1 MRRLF
6 LLAVAACA
14 FAWATGCSG
23 GGSTTIT
30 PPPPVGFTN
39 ASLKG
44 TYVFSMTGTTA
55 DPNFGTSSFSRVGIF
70 IADGGGNIQAS
81 GGLEDVHK
89 FGSDNTFDIT
99 GGSYVVNSDGR
110 GTLSLITSGGTV
122 QYSIALA
129 SSSSGYMVDMSGGTT
144 ATDTETASGSFQLQS
159 ATTLGTGTYAFD
171 FSGIAPDG
179 TGNPVSIIGD
189 FIPNGTGGF
198 SVGSF
203 WDVNEAGTLITK
215 GIISGGSYAT
225 DLNNAGTGRG
235 TANIGGLDFVYYV
248 IDNQHVV
255 LMGIDLD
262 AAAPGTI
269 IGEAA
274 AQQAGTPTQTS
285 SFNNTSFVFVVGGS
299 STTNFLPHTRGVR
312 LTATGGAL
320 SAILL
325 DDNNDGVV
333 TSIPATANTVLNS
346 GTVTLD
352 GDGSGR
358 GVFTFSENAS
368 NTFTFVFYLSSATQ
382 GVIQD
387 VSLTNANI
395 VDEVADGTL
404 LAQTGAPF
412 SSSSLATN
420 YAFSSSG
427 VSSSEEDFVGQFAP
441 ASASPNGHVDF
452 NEIGSASKTVFLDVA
467 MNGVITIGG
476 DGTGST
482 GTHSTFVA
490 NINGTPSTTINYFA
504 YIANPTTILLMTGKS
519 NARIGAGVLTA
530 QTP

>member
-1 MRRLF
+1 MKRL

-14 FAWATGCSG
+14 IVWATGCSG
-23 GGSTTIT
+23 GSSIAPP

-70 IADGGGNIQAS
+70 IADGGGDIQTT

-122 QYSIALA
+122 QYSIALT

-159 ATTLGTGTYAFD
+159 ATTLGAGTYAFD

-179 TGNPVSIIGD
+179 TGNPVSIVGD
-189 FIPNGTGGF
+189 FIPNNTGSFAG
-198 SVGSF
+198 GSF

-215 GIISGGSYAT
+215 AAISGGSYAT
-225 DLNNAGTGRG
+225 DPNNPGTGRG

-248 IDNQHVV
+248 IDNQDVV

-269 IGEAA
+269 IGEAS

-285 SFNNTSFVFVVGGS
+285 SFNNSSFVFVVGGS
-299 STTNFLPHTRGVR
+299 STTNGAPHTRGVR

-320 SAILL
+320 SAVVL
-325 DDNNDGVV
+325 DDNNAGVV
-333 TSIPATANTVLNS
+333 TTIPATSVLGN

-358 GVFTFSENAS
+358 GTFTFAQSAS

-387 VSLTNANI
+387 VSLVQFNGSTI
-395 VDEVADGTL
+395 PDEVADGAL

-467 MNGVITIGG
+467 LNGVVTVGG

-504 YIANPTTILLMTGKS
+504 YIANPTTILLMTGQS
-519 NARIGAGVLTA
+519 QTRIGAGVLTA